1 MTTLTVQVEQLWVPD
16 SLGDDDAAD
25 FLAVVDVAR
34 QVRIATWGNDDL
46 AYSPEEFLESFDDPY
61 ERLVVLVARVDS
73 RIVGRVGIS
82 MPLADNTDTAIVSLE
97 ILPEC
102 QGRGVGREL
111 LEAAEQFARGELRRT
126 LIVET
131 HHPAAALES
140 VEGSMVTAAQDG
152 GTLPMSS
159 REVVFASQA
168 GYALQRVE
176 RFSSCPFPLGREEL
190 DGLKSQAAQTAG
202 PEYAIHTWADASPA
216 EWVRDMAV
224 LESLLDGEES
234 LSAYEADEPEHAWD
248 DARVRE
254 AETLAQASGRQT
266 MVCAVEH
273 RPTGRLVGFTAISIL
288 GHREDVV
295 FQDETVVLKEHRG
308 RKLGMLLRV
317 CNLERLAQEQH
328 AIRKIYTW
336 DAAEKEYMVSVNH
349 ALGFRAAGYTGE
361 WQKQFD
367 LG

>member
-16 SLGDDDAAD
+16 SLSDDDAAD
-25 FLAVVDVAR
+25 FLTVVDVAR

-61 ERLVVLVARVDS
+61 ERLVVLLARVDS

-82 MPLADNTDTAIVSLE
+82 MPLADNTDTAIISLE
-97 ILPEC
+97 ILPDC

-131 HHPAAALES
+131 HHSAAALEGDDGGVIS
-140 VEGSMVTAAQDG
+140 AAHDS
-152 GTLPMSS
+152 GTLPRSS

-168 GYALQRVE
+168 GYELQRVE
-176 RFSSCPFPLGREEL
+176 RFSSCPFPMGREDL
-190 DGLKSQAAQTAG
+190 DGLKSHASRTAG
-202 PEYAIHTWADASPA
+202 QDYAIHTWTDACPA

-224 LESLLDGEES
+224 LESLLDGDES
-234 LSAYEADEPEHAWD
+234 VSAYEAGEPEIQWD

-266 MVCAVEH
+266 MICAVEYQ
-273 RPTGRLVGFTAISIL
+273 PTGRLVGFTAISIL
-288 GHREDVV
+288 GHRDDVV
-295 FQDETVVLKEHRG
+295 FQDETVVLQEHRG
-308 RKLGMLLRV
+308 RKLGMLIRV
-317 CNLERLAQEQH
+317 CNLERLAQEQR

-349 ALGFRAAGYTGE
+349 ALGFRPAGYTGE
-361 WQKQFD
+361 WQKRFD
-367 LG
+367 LE